1 LFFLPQSQKR
11 LLDSLNPLFLVGLV
25 FGVILIRTTWEPL
38 LPRFFHHWDVLLPF
52 IIYFGH
58 RRSMPEG
65 IILSLFA
72 SHLYSLNSS
81 APIGVFTTHY
91 LILFAVARLL
101 SYVVYANRWFS
112 VFLLLFSLTLLSR
125 MVLAVTAGFFG
136 HGWTVFSFSNFVW
149 WAVLF
154 NSVIG
159 SLFFWML
166 ELLDRA
172 TFKAPRINIELS
184 ESRL

>member
-1 LFFLPQSQKR
+1 MVFCAI
-11 LLDSLNPLFLVGLV
+11 LL
-25 FGVILIRTTWEPL
+25 RTTGEPCF
-38 LPRFFHHWDVLLPF
+38 PGFFRQWDVLLPF
-52 IIYFGH
+52 VVYFGH

-91 LILFAVARLL
+91 LIIFAIARLL

-112 VFLLLFSLTLLSR
+112 VLLMMLSLAALSR
-125 MVLAVTAGFFG
+125 IILAVTAGFFG
-136 HGWTVFSFSNFVW
+136 HGWAVFSFANFIW
-149 WAVLF
+149 WAILF
-154 NSVIG
+154 NGLVG
-159 SLFFWML
+159 SLCFWIL
-166 ELLDRA
+166 ELVDRV

-184 ESRL
+184 EGGL